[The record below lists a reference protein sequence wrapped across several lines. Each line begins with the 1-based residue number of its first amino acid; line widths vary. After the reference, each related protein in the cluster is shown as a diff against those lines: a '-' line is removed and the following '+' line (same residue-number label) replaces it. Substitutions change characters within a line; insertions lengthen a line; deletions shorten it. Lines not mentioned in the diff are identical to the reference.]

1 MEPLIANKIVINK
14 QTENSACIEQ
24 ELKWFEEVLNTRLKT
39 YFNHDCPYA
48 DIDEVPVPDA
58 CRFSGDYSDFI
69 RTNQLL
75 PAERIC
81 LMVAFIPLLKPQLFD
96 LFNITNANTGQRFTE
111 FGCVRGMQH
120 NGLIPTFETLLF
132 ILAGDN
138 IPKRLDF
145 MDYFSQNHFLF
156 KNKKLNLD
164 QHSDSE
170 PCHSALIIPSAD
182 LTESLLKNK
191 QYVPEFSMKFPAR
204 KISTEQ
210 QWDELVLSGDVMAQI
225 NEIKAWV
232 ELGDK
237 MLDEWNLR
245 RKMKPG
251 YRSLFYGPSGSGKTF
266 TATLLGKYTGRE
278 VYCVDLSM
286 VVSKYI
292 GETEK
297 NLSRIFEGAEHKNWI
312 LFFDEADAL
321 FGKRTNIKDSHDRY
335 ANQEVSYLL
344 QRVEDY
350 QGLVVLSTNL
360 KANIDEAFAR
370 RFQSV
375 IHFPVP
381 DAGQRELLW
390 NNIFSEKTTLEKNT
404 NIREIAEKYELT
416 GGAIVNVVRYCSLM
430 AMSRNN
436 NIILHED
443 IINGIKKEFHKE
455 GKTI

>member
-1 MEPLIANKIVINK
+1 METLELKKQSINK
-14 QTENSACIEQ
+14 LAANAAFIEQ
-24 ELKWFEEVLNTRLKT
+24 ELKWFSEVVNTRLKI
-39 YFNHDCPYA
+39 YFNHDS
-48 DIDEVPVPDA
+48 I
-58 CRFSGDYSDFI
+58 FSSIEEIPAPEIEGTQSLYENFI
-69 RTNQLL
+69 ESYKLNRMD
-75 PAERIC
+75 RIC
-81 LMVAFIPLLKPQLFD
+81 LMLSFVPLLKPQLFD
-96 LFNITNANTGQRFTE
+96 CFNIKNANTDQRFTE
-111 FGCVRGMQH
+111 FGCIRGNHH

-132 ILAGDN
+132 IIAGDN
-138 IPKRLDF
+138 ISERLNYIN
-145 MDYFSQNHFLF
+145 YFHHHFLF
-156 KNKKLNLD
+156 KKRMLNFELISENEP
-164 QHSDSE
+164 QHSAIITPSVD
-170 PCHSALIIPSAD
+170 LIATLIKSGKY
-182 LTESLLKNK
+182 S
-191 QYVPEFSMKFPAR
+191 PEFSMRFPAR
-204 KISTEQ
+204 KITTEQ
-210 QWDELVLSGDVMAQI
+210 RWDELVLDDTIFSQI
-225 NEIKAWV
+225 NEIKTWI

-266 TATLLGKYTGRE
+266 TATLLGKYTNRD

-297 NLSRIFEGAEHKNWI
+297 NLSKIFESAEDKNWI

-350 QGLVVLSTNL
+350 NGLVVLSTNL
-360 KANIDEAFAR
+360 KTNIDDAFAR

-375 IHFPVP
+375 IQFTIPN
-381 DAGQRELLW
+381 AEQRERLW
-390 NNIFSEKTTLEKNT
+390 KNTFSERTVFAKDVNLT
-404 NIREIAEKYELT
+404 EIAEKYEVT
-416 GGAIVNVVRYCSLM
+416 GGAILNIVRYCSLM

-436 NIILHED
+436 NIILSSD
-443 IINGIKKEFHKE
+443 IINGIRKEFHKE